1 MEPLLLVAA
10 LLILAAPSY
19 QLRMDSLD
27 DVLVYPL
34 EAPVKVQKRAVPK
47 KSDSFDDFIEEK
59 LMQHSQAL
67 EQLVRMVQQNEDV
80 TKQLIENISLRLEK
94 PKLPEKVEF
103 TRRSLDGRQVT
114 VPGIKPQSKSPWCR
128 VALICKRTIDPVCAF
143 DDNFGYGRFDDVCH
157 MIQVNCF
164 WKYNFSVVSNC
175 KPPF

>member
-94 PKLPEKVEF
+94 PKLPEKVEVQQPS
-103 TRRSLDGRQVT
+103 RRFYTTDASQNNPFSRFGEK
-114 VPGIKPQSKSPWCR
+114 VPRYGNLMKNLMVKEYSHDSEPNVIVEQSYKPGQKLR
-128 VALICKRTIDPVCAF
+128 ARRAF
-143 DDNFGYGRFDDVCH
+143 YAH
-157 MIQVNCF
+157 TAQ
-164 WKYNFSVVSNC
+164 
-175 KPPF
+175 